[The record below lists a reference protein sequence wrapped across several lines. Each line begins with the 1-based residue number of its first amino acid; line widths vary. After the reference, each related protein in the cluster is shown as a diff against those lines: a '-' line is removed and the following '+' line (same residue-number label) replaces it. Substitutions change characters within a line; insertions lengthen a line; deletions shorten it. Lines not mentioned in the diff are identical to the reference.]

1 MSRKYDNFLIEH
13 RAAVFDCWQWFK
25 KHLPHIAE
33 NAELDGFKHDASK
46 EDPVEYKAYDA
57 YFYGEE
63 RTPEIERAFEYAW
76 ARHIHLNPHH
86 WQHWILHFDDG
97 GMRALDMP
105 YKYIVEM
112 VLDWWSFSWRSG
124 RLTEI
129 FDWYDE
135 RKENMLLSDRTR
147 AVLEG
152 LLYSLRKKISEV
164 YVEDTLL
171 RYVDDPKL

>member
-1 MSRKYDNFLIEH
+1 
-13 RAAVFDCWQWFK
+13 
-25 KHLPHIAE
+25 
-33 NAELDGFKHDASK
+33 
-46 EDPVEYKAYDA
+46 
-57 YFYGEE
+57 
-63 RTPEIERAFEYAW
+63 
-76 ARHIHLNPHH
+76 
-86 WQHWILHFDDG
+86 
-97 GMRALDMP
+97 MRIKGDWGSVMKSIMKNS
-105 YKYIVEM
+105 KYIVEM